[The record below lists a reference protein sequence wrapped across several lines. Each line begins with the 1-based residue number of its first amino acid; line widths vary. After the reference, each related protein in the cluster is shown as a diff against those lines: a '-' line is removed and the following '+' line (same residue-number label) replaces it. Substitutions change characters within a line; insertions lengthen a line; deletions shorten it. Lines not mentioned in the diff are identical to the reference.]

1 MGLTARAV
9 GPTLIHDPLG
19 ISTLHSS
26 GSAIP
31 VEVLLP
37 DQPWACPWD
46 SLVDLVFCLT
56 PPTRTRRSCPTAPSL
71 AMIVETV

>member
-37 DQPWACPWD
+37 I
-46 SLVDLVFCLT
+46 S
-56 PPTRTRRSCPTAPSL
+56 RGL
-71 AMIVETV
+71 ARGTHL